1 MRVSLVSDSIQL
13 TALADDWNRL
23 AGGVPFRTHAWLASW
38 WEHYGHGKE
47 LCVLVVR
54 DAAEQVV
61 GILPLCSE
69 PSAAKGRTLA
79 FLGSG
84 EVCSDY
90 LGILTEP
97 ALASAVVE
105 ALAQWLSED
114 QTLAWDLLQLSGLV
128 VGDEPVTQLAQ
139 SLTTAGLTVRE
150 RPGLNCWR
158 IALPSEWE
166 NYIES
171 LSKSHRKQVRRVDRR
186 LVESGEATL
195 HCVRELATL
204 PQGLEIL
211 IDLHQRRRHSL
222 GEPGCFAD
230 PRFTGFLQTAAPRL
244 LALGMLRLYWVEL
257 GGKPVAAEFQLA
269 GGGVTFAYQAGVDPD
284 MLDEEPGR
292 IINIATLKQAI
303 LDGQQ
308 GFDFLRGDEP
318 YKAHWRAEPQPCLE
332 LRIVPRKTAAQ
343 LRHGMWLAGDAV
355 KQMIKNGLNLTG
367 AK

>member
-1 MRVSLVSDSIQL
+1 MRVAVVTDSAQL
-13 TALADDWNRL
+13 NTLANDWNRL
-23 AGGVPFRTHAWLASW
+23 AGGVPFRTHAWLMSW

-54 DAAEQVV
+54 DEQERVA
-61 GILPLCSE
+61 GLLPLYSE
-69 PSAAKGRTLA
+69 PSTTKGRALA
-79 FLGSG
+79 MLGSG

-90 LGILTEP
+90 LGILTHETDAP
-97 ALASAVVE
+97 AVVE
-105 ALAQWLSED
+105 ALAQWLSD
-114 QTLAWDLLQLSGLV
+114 DDSFSWDLLQLSGV
-128 VGDEPVTQLAQ
+128 VADDIHVTQL
-139 SLTTAGLTVRE
+139 SKELTTAGLTVHD

-158 IALPSEWE
+158 IALPTEWE

-186 LVESGEATL
+186 LVESGEAVL
-195 HCVRELATL
+195 HCVRDEHSLKQGMAT
-204 PQGLEIL
+204 L

-230 PRFTGFLQTAAPRL
+230 PRFTGFMHAAATRL
-244 LALGMLRLYWVEL
+244 LTLGMLRLYWVEL
-257 GGKPVAAEFQLA
+257 QGKPVAAEFQLA
-269 GGGVTFAYQAGVDPD
+269 GGGVTYAYQAGLDPEA
-284 MLDEEPGR
+284 LDEEPGR

-318 YKAHWRAEPQPCLE
+318 YKAHWRAEPRPCVE
-332 LRIVPRKTAAQ
+332 LRIVPRKAAAQ
-343 LRHGMWLAGDAV
+343 LRHGMWLAGDAM
-355 KQMIKNGLNLTG
+355 KQLIKNGLNFTG